1 MRSTTLA
8 ASALALAVGVAVA
21 GFSLAPPMAS
31 AASRVAAP
39 AAAPATSKT
48 TILPGHWEYDYRIGP
63 IPAGSETRCLKPA
76 DVEQFSRGICTRKY
90 RCDYT
95 TNVVQNGKI
104 RLKGSWTDKKDRV
117 APVTAEG
124 SYTPERFKLN
134 INIKTI
140 NGLPL
145 AGTMTAKR
153 LSADCPPEQTAAK

>member
-8 ASALALAVGVAVA
+8 ASALALAAGVAMA
-21 GFSLAPPMAS
+21 GFSLAQPMADTLN
-31 AASRVAAP
+31 R
-39 AAAPATSKT
+39 AAAPTAPKT

-104 RLKGSWTDKKDRV
+104 RLKGAWTDKKDRV

-124 SYTPERFKLN
+124 SYTPESFKLN
-134 INIKTI
+134 INMKTI

-153 LSADCPPEQTAAK
+153 LSAECPPDQTAAK

>member
-8 ASALALAVGVAVA
+8 ASALALAVGVATA
-21 GFSLAPPMAS
+21 GLSLAQPLVA
-31 AASRVAAP
+31 AASRVANPP
-39 AAAPATSKT
+39 AKT
-48 TILPGHWEYDYRIGP
+48 TILPGHWEYDYKIGP
-63 IPAGSETRCLKPA
+63 IPAGNETRCLKPA

-134 INIKTI
+134 IQLKTV

-153 LSADCPPEQTAAK
+153 LSADCPPDQAAAK

>member
-1 MRSTTLA
+1 MHSTTLA
-8 ASALALAVGVAVA
+8 ASVLALAASVAVA
-21 GFSLAPPMAS
+21 GFSLAQPLTAQGTT
-31 AASRVAAP
+31 P
-39 AAAPATSKT
+39 AAKT
-48 TILPGHWEYDYRIGP
+48 TILPGHWEYDYKIGP

-104 RLKGSWTDKKDRV
+104 RLKGAWTDKKDRV

-124 SYTPERFKLN
+124 SYTPESFKLN
-134 INIKTI
+134 IHLKTI

-153 LSADCPPEQTAAK
+153 LSPECPPDQTAAK

>member
-8 ASALALAVGVAVA
+8 ASALALAVGVATA
-21 GFSLAPPMAS
+21 GYSLAQPLVA
-31 AASRVAAP
+31 AASRL
-39 AAAPATSKT
+39 AAPATKT

-104 RLKGSWTDKKDRV
+104 RLKGAWTDKKDRV

-124 SYTPERFKLN
+124 SYTPESFKLN
-134 INIKTI
+134 IHLKTI

-153 LSADCPPEQTAAK
+153 LSAECPPDQTAAK

>member
-8 ASALALAVGVAVA
+8 ASALALAVGVASA
-21 GFSLAPPMAS
+21 GISLAQPLVS

-39 AAAPATSKT
+39 AAAKT
-48 TILPGHWEYDYRIGP
+48 TILPGHWSYDYRIGP

-104 RLKGSWTDKKDRV
+104 RLKGSWIDKKDRV

-124 SYTPERFKLN
+124 SYTPESFKLN
-134 INIKTI
+134 IHMKTI

-145 AGTMTAKR
+145 AGAMTAKR
-153 LSADCPPEQTAAK
+153 LSAECPHDQTAAK

>member
-1 MRSTTLA
+1 MHSTTLA
-8 ASALALAVGVAVA
+8 ASVLALAAGVAVA
-21 GFSLAPPMAS
+21 GFSLAQPLTAQGMT
-31 AASRVAAP
+31 P
-39 AAAPATSKT
+39 AAKT
-48 TILPGHWEYDYRIGP
+48 TILPGHWEYDYKIGP

-104 RLKGSWTDKKDRV
+104 RLKGAWTDKKDRV

-153 LSADCPPEQTAAK
+153 LSADCPPDQTAAK

>member
-8 ASALALAVGVAVA
+8 AFALALAAGVAVA
-21 GFSLAPPMAS
+21 GFSLAPPMAK
-31 AASRVAAP
+31 AASRVATP
-39 AAAPATSKT
+39 AAAPATGK
-48 TILPGHWEYDYRIGP
+48 TILPGHWSYDYKIGP

-76 DVEQFSRGICTRKY
+76 DAEQFSRGICTRKY

-104 RLKGSWTDKKDRV
+104 RLKGAWTDKKDRV

-124 SYTPERFKLN
+124 SYTLESFKLN
-134 INIKTI
+134 IHLKTI

-153 LSADCPPEQTAAK
+153 LSADCPPDQTAAK